1 MLNADIKSVPGRA
14 GQQGYPFEL
23 GRVYDTITQNNRRTN
38 MAIFDD
44 DGFGAEE
51 LAIAL
56 GFADIMSEEK
66 RDRQCS
72 FEDPEP
78 LIPDE
83 DALQWYEK
91 D

>member
-1 MLNADIKSVPGRA
+1 MAD
-14 GQQGYPFEL
+14 
-23 GRVYDTITQNNRRTN
+23 
-38 MAIFDD
+38 IFDD

-66 RDRQCS
+66 RDRQRS
-72 FEDPEP
+72 LEDKEP

-83 DALQWYEK
+83 DAPQWYEK